1 MVIVSLPFTARAQV
15 SKVANPIQFG
25 IAAGAAI
32 PMSDLST
39 ATNTGFNV
47 TGIEVER
54 SRMAKEG
61 LFVPALLLLAAI
73 MWLQQQRRRP
83 SAKTQARHAIS

>member
-1 MVIVSLPFTARAQV
+1 MTLPDRIQV
-15 SKVANPIQFG
+15 MAVGLKSP
-25 IAAGAAI
+25 AAKAGFEQ
-32 PMSDLST
+32 
-39 ATNTGFNV
+39 GFNV

-54 SRMAKEG
+54 SRMAKEW